1 MVTEK
6 EKAKIISPPPMPQN
20 IAHDFLAYGL
30 FFDGGG
36 GNPKNILTY
45 PPTTLKR
52 KSGLISNNEQEHH
65 SYILDS

>member
-30 FFDGGG
+30 FFDGGEREP
-36 GNPKNILTY
+36 NDYSNIP
-45 PPTTLKR
+45 PPT
-52 KSGLISNNEQEHH
+52 S
-65 SYILDS
+65 

>member
-30 FFDGGG
+30 FFDGGEREP
-36 GNPKNILTY
+36 NDYSNI
-45 PPTTLKR
+45 PPPPAR
-52 KSGLISNNEQEHH
+52 KKEW
-65 SYILDS
+65 SYKQ